1 MQDEMKH
8 VVIVGVG
15 FAGLFAAKKFFG
27 KKVKVT
33 VIDRHNYH
41 TFNPLLYQVG
51 AGELDPEQVVYPVR
65 SVIRKKSNIDFFM
78 AEVSGVKFNKQAVV
92 TDRGDIP
99 YDYLILAPGSG
110 PNFFNTKGAEAN
122 SAIMKTLDDS
132 ISLKNRILAL
142 FEKASGCDDP
152 EVRKRCLTFVVIGG
166 GPTGVEFAGAFAELV
181 NGPFKKDYHDIKP
194 EEVNIIVIDVGK
206 RILPMYNEKSS
217 AYATKVL
224 RKMGVKV
231 LTEKQVTA
239 IDKDAV
245 RFSTG
250 EVIKS
255 ETILWTAGVSG
266 KKLKTD
272 IKIPERRD
280 LRIQVEN
287 TLRFPGYEN
296 VFICGDLAFLEQDGI
311 PLPMNAPV
319 ASQQGG
325 HAAMNILRTMENRE
339 LKPFRYA
346 DRGAMV
352 TIGRNS
358 AIAKYKKLEVRG
370 FIAWIMWIFIH
381 IFYLIGF
388 RNKIFVMINWARD
401 YIMFERSGRMIIPSV
416 KIKK

>member
-1 MQDEMKH
+1 MQDELKH

-15 FAGLFAAKKFFG
+15 FAGLFAAKKFFR

-33 VIDRHNYH
+33 IIDRHNYH

-51 AGELDPEQVVYPVR
+51 AGELDPEQVAYPVR
-65 SVIRKKSNIDFFM
+65 SILRKQSNIDFLM
-78 AEVSGVKFNKQAVV
+78 ANVTGIKFNKRILV
-92 TDRGDIP
+92 TDRGEIS
-99 YDYLILAPGSG
+99 YDYLILSPGSG
-110 PNFFNTKGAEAN
+110 PNFFNTKGAETN

-132 ISLKNRILAL
+132 IALKNRILML
-142 FEKASGCDDP
+142 FEKATKCEDP
-152 EVRKRCLTFVVIGG
+152 EERKKCLTFVIIGG

-181 NGPFKKDYHDIKP
+181 NGPFKKDYPCIKP
-194 EEVNIIVIDVGK
+194 DEVNIIVIDVGK

-217 AYATKVL
+217 AYATRIL
-224 RKMGVKV
+224 EKMRVKV

-250 EVIKS
+250 EILKS
-255 ETILWTAGVSG
+255 GTILWTAGVSG
-266 KKLKTD
+266 IRLKTD

-280 LRIQVEN
+280 FRLQVEN

-296 VFICGDLAFLEQDGI
+296 VFICGDLAYLEQDGV

-319 ASQQGG
+319 ASQEGEL
-325 HAAMNILRTMENRE
+325 AAMNILRIIENKE

-358 AIAKYKKLEVRG
+358 AIAKYKIIEVRG

-388 RNKIFVMINWARD
+388 RNKIFVMINWSRD
-401 YIMFERSGRMIIPSV
+401 YIMFERSGRMIIPSAR
-416 KIKK
+416 IKK